1 MRVPRVLERENAGHR
16 SLSLQAPG
24 NGVCLGFEMLRLTA
38 RCCGEDENL
47 RAQRTRGAWHVGC
60 NSCAMDC
67 DSTYSSTRSGAPLAL
82 LWLVGL
88 SVVLSPQAR
97 SQVVLESGRARLT
110 VEGFANFTGA
120 RVDAAP
126 DPQTLNDRRI
136 DTGLRV
142 LGRTSLGEGPTL
154 GVRLSVEG
162 SDADI
167 RLTEASILLFDGHG
181 RIEVGERM
189 GLPDVLTGYAPNN
202 FQFTS
207 AEFGPASGP
216 SLDPAGGLQTGFLS
230 GMLAKQ
236 IGPLASLG
244 STAALF
250 ADRSTKILYVSPK
263 TRGWLLGASY
273 SRDADDA
280 AVNHLFQTGITHE
293 SYRQQDTLR
302 WGATYAHGKADG
314 APISARDLN
323 SLGVGVSLTFHEE
336 WMVGLAASYDG
347 TSRLPETTTGSF
359 ASPAWGV
366 TASVNFNTGP
376 WTIGGY
382 CQYATHEG
390 NSAVAPN
397 DRLVALEIGAS
408 YRFTT
413 RLRLYGAWYRF
424 DFDDDERS
432 ASTVGNVLMLGVRA
446 TL

>member
-1 MRVPRVLERENAGHR
+1 
-16 SLSLQAPG
+16 
-24 NGVCLGFEMLRLTA
+24 
-38 RCCGEDENL
+38 
-47 RAQRTRGAWHVGC
+47 
-60 NSCAMDC
+60 MDC
-67 DSTYSSTRSGAPLAL
+67 DSTYSSTRSGAPLAV

-97 SQVVLESGRARLT
+97 SQVVLESDRARLT

-120 RVDAAP
+120 RGAAAP
-126 DPQTLNDRRI
+126 DRQTLDEGRI
-136 DTGLRV
+136 DSGLRV
-142 LGRTSLGEGPTL
+142 LGRTSLGQGPTL

-162 SDADI
+162 SDADL

-181 RIEVGERM
+181 RVEVGERM

-216 SLDPAGGLQTGFLS
+216 SLDPGGGLQTGFLPDV
-230 GMLAKQ
+230 LTEQ
-236 IGPLASLG
+236 IGSLASLG

-250 ADRSTKILYVSPK
+250 DDRSAKILYVSPK
-263 TRGWLLGASY
+263 THGWLLGASY
-273 SRDADDA
+273 SRNADDA
-280 AVNHLFQTGITHE
+280 AVNQLFQTGITHE

-314 APISARDLN
+314 TPISARDLN

-336 WMVGLAASYDG
+336 WMIGFAASYDG
-347 TSRLPETTTGSF
+347 TSRLAEIAAGSF
-359 ASPAWGV
+359 ASPAWGM

-382 CQYATHEG
+382 CQYATNEG
-390 NSAVAPN
+390 NTAVAPN

-424 DFDDDERS
+424 DFDDDERR
-432 ASTVGNVLMLGVRA
+432 ASTIGNILMLGVRA

>member
-1 MRVPRVLERENAGHR
+1 
-16 SLSLQAPG
+16 
-24 NGVCLGFEMLRLTA
+24 
-38 RCCGEDENL
+38 
-47 RAQRTRGAWHVGC
+47 
-60 NSCAMDC
+60 MDC
-67 DSTYSSTRSGAPLAL
+67 DSTYSSTRSGAPLAV

-97 SQVVLESGRARLT
+97 AQVVLESDRARLT
-110 VEGFANFTGA
+110 VEGFANFTSA
-120 RVDAAP
+120 RVATP
-126 DPQTLNDRRI
+126 DPQTLDDGRI

-142 LGRTSLGEGPTL
+142 LGRTSLGDGPTL

-162 SDADI
+162 GDADI
-167 RLTEASILLFDGHG
+167 RLTEASVLLFDGHG
-181 RIEVGERM
+181 RIEIGERM

-216 SLDPAGGLQTGFLS
+216 SLDPAGGLQTGFLP
-230 GMLAKQ
+230 GVLAEQ
-236 IGPLASLG
+236 IGSLASLG

-250 ADRSTKILYVSPK
+250 DDRSAKILYVSPK
-263 TRGWLLGASY
+263 THGWLLGASY

-280 AVNHLFQTGITHE
+280 AVNQLFQTGITHE

-302 WGATYAHGKADG
+302 WGATYAYGRAD
-314 APISARDLN
+314 STSTSTRDLN
-323 SLGVGVSLTFHEE
+323 SVGVGVSLTLHEE

-347 TSRLPETTTGSF
+347 ASRLPEIAAGSF
-359 ASPAWGV
+359 ASPAWGM

-382 CQYATHEG
+382 CQYATNEG
-390 NSAVAPN
+390 NTAVAPN
-397 DRLVALEIGAS
+397 DHLVALEIGAS

-413 RLRLYGAWYRF
+413 RLRVYGAWYRF

-432 ASTVGNVLMLGVRA
+432 ASTVGNILLLGVRA

>member
-1 MRVPRVLERENAGHR
+1 MN
-16 SLSLQAPG
+16 
-24 NGVCLGFEMLRLTA
+24 
-38 RCCGEDENL
+38 
-47 RAQRTRGAWHVGC
+47 
-60 NSCAMDC
+60 C
-67 DSTYSSTRSGAPLAL
+67 DSTYSSTTSGAPLAV

-88 SVVLSPQAR
+88 SVVLSPQAH
-97 SQVVLESGRARLT
+97 SQVVLESDRARLT
-110 VEGFANFTGA
+110 VEGFANLTGA
-120 RVDAAP
+120 RIDAAP
-126 DPQTLNDRRI
+126 DLQTLNEGRI
-136 DTGLRV
+136 DTGLRI

-167 RLTEASILLFDGHG
+167 RLTEASVLLFDGHG
-181 RIEVGERM
+181 RIEIGERM

-216 SLDPAGGLQTGFLS
+216 SLDPAGGLQTGFLPEI
-230 GMLAKQ
+230 LAEQ
-236 IGPLASLG
+236 IGSLAGLG

-250 ADRSTKILYVSPK
+250 NDRSAKILYVSPK
-263 TRGWLLGASY
+263 THGWLLGASY

-280 AVNHLFQTGITHE
+280 AVNQLFQMGINHE
-293 SYRQQDTLR
+293 SYHRQDTLR
-302 WGATYAHGKADG
+302 WGATYAHGRAGG
-314 APISARDLN
+314 APLSARDLN
-323 SLGVGVSLTFHEE
+323 SLGVGVSLTLHEE

-347 TSRLPETTTGSF
+347 TSRLPEATSGTF
-359 ASPAWGV
+359 ASPAWGM

-382 CQYATHEG
+382 CQYATNEG
-390 NSAVAPN
+390 NAAVAPN
-397 DRLVALEIGAS
+397 DRLVALEIGGS

-424 DFDDDERS
+424 DFDDDEHG
-432 ASTVGNVLMLGVRA
+432 ASTAGNVLMLGVRA

>member
-1 MRVPRVLERENAGHR
+1 MN
-16 SLSLQAPG
+16 
-24 NGVCLGFEMLRLTA
+24 
-38 RCCGEDENL
+38 
-47 RAQRTRGAWHVGC
+47 
-60 NSCAMDC
+60 C
-67 DSTYSSTRSGAPLAL
+67 DSTSSSTRSGAPLAV

-88 SVVLSPQAR
+88 SVILSPPAR
-97 SQVVLESGRARLT
+97 SQVVLESDQAQLT

-120 RVDAAP
+120 HVDAAS
-126 DPQTLNDRRI
+126 DLQTLNDSRI
-136 DTGLRV
+136 DSGLRV
-142 LGRTSLGEGPTL
+142 LGRTSLGRGPTL

-162 SDADI
+162 SDADL
-167 RLTEASILLFDGHG
+167 RLTEASVLLFDGHG
-181 RIEVGERM
+181 RIEIGERM

-216 SLDPAGGLQTGFLS
+216 SLDPAGGLQTGFLP
-230 GMLAKQ
+230 GILAEQ
-236 IGPLASLG
+236 IGSLASLG

-250 ADRSTKILYVSPK
+250 ADRSAKILYVSPK
-263 TRGWLLGASY
+263 THGWLLGASY
-273 SRDADDA
+273 ARDADDA
-280 AVNHLFQTGITHE
+280 AINQLFQAGLTHE

-302 WGATYAHGKADG
+302 WGATYAHGRADV

-323 SLGVGVSLTFHEE
+323 SLGAGVSLTLHEE
-336 WMVGLAASYDG
+336 WMVGFAASYDG
-347 TSRLPETTTGSF
+347 TSRLPEIADGSF

-382 CQYATHEG
+382 CQYATEEG
-390 NSAVAPN
+390 DTTLAPN
-397 DRLVALEIGAS
+397 DRLVAVEIGAS

-424 DFDDDERS
+424 DFDDDQRS
-432 ASTVGNVLMLGVRA
+432 ASTVGNILMLGVRA